1 MQPEEKALYLTYSNG
16 LGPFDG
22 TKGSVWRYDLRN
34 STWRDITPVPNATLA
49 HGFGGLGL
57 DMQKPGTL
65 VVAALNLWWPD
76 AQLFRSTDS
85 GATWSTIWDWVDQAA
100 GTMARHHETMAP
112 SAPWLEN
119 GFVNVPGGKHVGWM
133 IESLEIDPLNS
144 DHWLYGTG
152 MSVWG
157 GRDLT
162 KWDVSPRENVT
173 IQSMAYGMEE
183 TAVLDLASAPGGTEL
198 LMAVGDIDGFTY
210 KNSSDLD
217 TPPSIPWTNPQ
228 ISTTVGV
235 GK

>member
-1 MQPEEKALYLTYSNG
+1 M
-16 LGPFDG
+16 
-22 TKGSVWRYDLRN
+22 
-34 STWRDITPVPNATLA
+34 
-49 HGFGGLGL
+49 
-57 DMQKPGTL
+57 
-65 VVAALNLWWPD
+65 
-76 AQLFRSTDS
+76 
-85 GATWSTIWDWVDQAA
+85 
-100 GTMARHHETMAP
+100 
-112 SAPWLEN
+112 
-119 GFVNVPGGKHVGWM
+119 GWM

-162 KWDVSPRENVT
+162 KWDESPRENIT
-173 IQSMAYGMEE
+173 IESMAFGMEE

-198 LMAVGDIDGFTY
+198 LMGVGDIDGFTY

-217 TPPSIPWTNPQ
+217 TPPSIPWNNPQ

>member
-1 MQPEEKALYLTYSNG
+1 M
-16 LGPFDG
+16 
-22 TKGSVWRYDLRN
+22 
-34 STWRDITPVPNATLA
+34 PNATLA

-57 DMQKPGTL
+57 DMQKPGTI

-85 GATWSTIWDWVDQAA
+85 GATWSTVWDWVDQAA
-100 GTMARHHETMAP
+100 GTMVRHHETIAP
-112 SAPWLEN
+112 SAPWLET
-119 GFVNVPGGKHVGWM
+119 GFVNVEGGKHVGWM
-133 IESLEIDPLNS
+133 IEALEIDPLNS

-162 KWDVSPRENVT
+162 KWDKSPRENVT
-173 IQSMAYGMEE
+173 IQNMAYGMEE

-198 LMAVGDIDGFTY
+198 LVAVGDVDGFTY

-217 TPPSIPWTNPQ
+217 TPPSISWTNPQ

-235 GK
+235 GE